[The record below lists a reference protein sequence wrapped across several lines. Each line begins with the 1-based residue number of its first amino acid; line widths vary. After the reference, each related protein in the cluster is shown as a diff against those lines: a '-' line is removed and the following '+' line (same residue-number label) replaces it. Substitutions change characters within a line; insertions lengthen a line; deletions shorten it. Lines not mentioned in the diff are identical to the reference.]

1 LPKEFATTSRR
12 NDGANPDNSK
22 PDLGG
27 LCVAERELAVIDYES
42 GYVGLIQAMRAR
54 AQELRVALTGESAAQ
69 ASGLP
74 SCYLAKLLSPSPVPV
89 RRFGAIS
96 LGPLL
101 GILQLKLIVVP
112 DENAERRFGS
122 QLEQRQENC
131 VHHGMHADSVHIV
144 LSHRFM
150 RKIRRKAGLN
160 SRKNLGKRLRRALAR
175 KAANAR
181 WEKVR
186 R

>member
-1 LPKEFATTSRR
+1 
-12 NDGANPDNSK
+12 
-22 PDLGG
+22 
-27 LCVAERELAVIDYES
+27 VAERELAVVDYQS
-42 GYVGLIQAMRAR
+42 GYTGLIHAMRER
-54 AQELRVALTGESAAQ
+54 AQERRIALTGESAAEV
-69 ASGLP
+69 SGLP
-74 SCYLAKLLSPSPVPV
+74 SMYLAKLLSPSPMPV

-101 GILQLKLIVVP
+101 AVLGLKLVVTT
-112 DENAERRFGS
+112 DENAVRLFGS
-122 QLEQRQENC
+122 KLEKREESC

-186 R
+186 AREAAKAAKAAKAEAA